1 MAPKSAQPFP
11 SPKVNW
17 SIVRDEIYAVLPVA
31 LEKNRVDI
39 LALNVLKARE

>member
-17 SIVRDEIYAVLPVA
+17 SIVKEEIYAVFATA
-31 LEKNRVDI
+31 LEKYKVDMF
-39 LALNVLKARE
+39 ALSVVKA

>member
-17 SIVRDEIYAVLPVA
+17 STVNEDIYAVFAVA

-39 LALNVLKARE
+39 FALSVVKARE